1 MINEINYQV
10 NQEIDENSTLT
21 IKLLWL
27 QKVYY
32 LFKCIMDFVISFIAL
47 IILAPLFIAVAIAI
61 KIDSKGPV
69 FFVFNRVGKNGK
81 DFKCYKFRSMSIEA
95 KPDSASCDF
104 VQVSHITKVG
114 KFIRKTSI
122 DELPQ
127 LINVLFG
134 QMNLIGYRPVLRN
147 EKVLNELRS
156 NYGVY
161 QLKPGITGYAQV
173 NGRDL
178 LGADPYK
185 KAEYDS
191 YYVSHIS
198 PWLDI
203 KILFKTVIV
212 VLRKDGNIDG
222 KVEKK

>member
-1 MINEINYQV
+1 MVNEINYQV

-32 LFKCIMDFVISFIAL
+32 LFKCIMDFFISFITL
-47 IILAPLFIAVAIAI
+47 IILAPVFIAVAIAI

>member
-1 MINEINYQV
+1 MITDISYPVLTDTEEYESLYIKIKW
-10 NQEIDENSTLT
+10 NQKIYYFFKSFFDIL
-21 IKLLWL
+21 IAFVALVILL
-27 QKVYY
+27 
-32 LFKCIMDFVISFIAL
+32 
-47 IILAPLFIAVAIAI
+47 PLFIIIGIAV

-81 DFKCYKFRSMSIEA
+81 DFKCYKFRSMSITA
-95 KPDSASCDF
+95 KPDSASNEF
-104 VQVSHITKVG
+104 VQMSKITKVG

-147 EKVLNELRS
+147 ETLLNKIRTD
-156 NYGVY
+156 YGVY

-178 LGADPYK
+178 LGDDPKK
-185 KAEYDS
+185 KASLDA
-191 YYVSHIS
+191 YYLKNIS
-198 PWLDI
+198 LWLDI

-212 VLRKDGNIDG
+212 VLKREGNIDG
-222 KVEKK
+222 KIKK

>member
-1 MINEINYQV
+1 MVNEINYQTK
-10 NQEIDENSTLT
+10 QEFYEISIST
-21 IKLLWL
+21 IKLSWL
-27 QKVYY
+27 KKFYY
-32 LFKCIMDFVISFIAL
+32 LFKCIMDFFISFIAL
-47 IILAPLFIAVAIAI
+47 IILTPVFIAVAIAI

-185 KAEYDS
+185 KAEFDS
-191 YYVSHIS
+191 YYVQHIS

-212 VLRKDGNIDG
+212 VLKKDGNIDG

>member
-1 MINEINYQV
+1 MVNEINYQV

-32 LFKCIMDFVISFIAL
+32 LFKCIMDFFISFIAL

-198 PWLDI
+198 LWLDI

>member
-1 MINEINYQV
+1 MVNEINYQV

-32 LFKCIMDFVISFIAL
+32 LFKCIMDFFISFITL
-47 IILAPLFIAVAIAI
+47 IILAPVFIAVAIAI

-212 VLRKDGNIDG
+212 VLRKDRNIDG

>member
-1 MINEINYQV
+1 MINEMNYQNV
-10 NQEIDENSTLT
+10 SNIQEQEISKIT
-21 IKLLWL
+21 IRWN

-32 LFKCIMDFVISFIAL
+32 VFKSFCDILISFVAL
-47 IILAPLFIAVAIAI
+47 VILLPLFIVVAVAI

-69 FFVFNRVGKNGK
+69 FFVFNRVGQNGK
-81 DFKCYKFRSMSIEA
+81 NFKCFKFRSMAITA
-95 KPDSASCDF
+95 KPDSASNEF
-104 VQVSHITKVG
+104 VQISQITKVG
-114 KFIRKTSI
+114 KFLRKTSI

-147 EKVLNELRS
+147 EKILNNLRTQ
-156 NYGVY
+156 YGVY

-178 LGADPYK
+178 LGDDPEK
-185 KAEYDS
+185 KSELDA
-191 YYVSHIS
+191 YYLKNIS

-212 VLRKDGNIDG
+212 VLNKEGNIDG
-222 KVEKK
+222 KIKK

>member
-1 MINEINYQV
+1 
-10 NQEIDENSTLT
+10 
-21 IKLLWL
+21 
-27 QKVYY
+27 
-32 LFKCIMDFVISFIAL
+32 
-47 IILAPLFIAVAIAI
+47 
-61 KIDSKGPV
+61 
-69 FFVFNRVGKNGK
+69 VFNRVGKNGK
-81 DFKCYKFRSMSIEA
+81 DFKCFKFRSMSIEA

-114 KFIRKTSI
+114 KFLRKTSI

-147 EKVLNELRS
+147 EKALNDLRHK
-156 NYGVY
+156 YGVY

-178 LGADPYK
+178 LGDDPYK

-191 YYVSHIS
+191 YYVKHIS
-198 PWLDI
+198 PWIDI

>member
-1 MINEINYQV
+1 MVNEMNYQTT
-10 NQEIDENSTLT
+10 QEMDVHTSEFVT
-21 IKLLWL
+21 IKWH

-32 LFKCIMDFVISFIAL
+32 TIKCICDFLIAL
-47 IILAPLFIAVAIAI
+47 IALIVLFPFFLIIAVAI
-61 KIDSKGPV
+61 KVDSKGPV

-81 DFKCYKFRSMSIEA
+81 DFKCYKFRSMSVEA

-104 VQVSHITKVG
+104 VQISHITKVG

-147 EKVLNELRS
+147 EKKLNNLRHK
-156 NYGVY
+156 YGVY

-178 LGADPYK
+178 LGDDPYK

-191 YYVSHIS
+191 YYVKHIS